1 MEDLKGIDT
10 KKQWEIF
17 SQENLTYDFFGLQRE
32 KQKKIQRNKQWLVD
46 FVGQKPTYSLFC
58 LLESQVRLQMKLK
71 SSMCDNVSM
80 IFLKKTPKYAEV

>member
-32 KQKKIQRNKQWLVD
+32 KQKKIQRNKSWLVD